1 MNEFKKYFRAGFCE
15 ARPYQLGESLAGIG
29 VSKEYEDEV
38 ATTGGGMVLRDPEN
52 HADQWYVG
60 KAFFAKNYAQEEG
73 DGAPESDL
81 EVTEFV
87 IFDDD
92 EYVYRT
98 EEPTSYQA
106 ALALLAKLRSESPDV
121 TFTLHANIDA

>member
-38 ATTGGGMVLRDPEN
+38 ATTGGGMILRDPEN

-60 KAFFAKNYAQEEG
+60 KDFFAKNYAQEED

-81 EVTEFV
+81 VLIEFV
-87 IFDDD
+87 ICDDD
-92 EYVYRT
+92 ENVHKA
-98 EEPTSYQA
+98 EDSTSYQA
-106 ALALLAKLRSESPDV
+106 TLALLAELRSESPDV
-121 TFTLHANIDA
+121 TFILYAKLDA